1 MIISYLTLNYIFGQ
15 FIGRIFLEPLF
26 WILLI
31 SAKYG
36 NSLRLKIFEYFC
48 RFQTFIVIGAILY
61 GVFTIFP
68 ATFSKINKDIILS
81 DKASGYS
88 LFKWANTKLNK
99 DDVVISFH
107 KSIALGKSQYIAT
120 DFMWF
125 IDVKNTRSKIFVDAI
140 IDKKPEF
147 MLTYGYPN
155 QKPELGKFKDCAG
168 NLKYYKN
175 SIGTQEARNPFNR
188 GNKYNGFIYE
198 FKLAEFP
205 NCMKELK

>member
-1 MIISYLTLNYIFGQ
+1 MFGQ
-15 FIGRIFLEPLF
+15 FIGRTFLEPLF

-68 ATFSKINKDIILS
+68 ATFSKENKDIVLS
-81 DKASGYS
+81 NNASGYS

-107 KSIALGKSQYIAT
+107 KATALGKSQYIAT

-125 IDVKNTRSKIFVDAI
+125 IDVKNTRSKSISS
-140 IDKKPEF
+140 
-147 MLTYGYPN
+147 
-155 QKPELGKFKDCAG
+155 GKRCRC
-168 NLKYYKN
+168 NY
-175 SIGTQEARNPFNR
+175 
-188 GNKYNGFIYE
+188 
-198 FKLAEFP
+198 
-205 NCMKELK
+205 